1 VSSIP
6 GQNAAMKVLAI
17 LGSAGRWPAIAG
29 GSPATIL
36 AKRARFKKRFVEP
49 PKPSRRGDCS
59 QN

>member
-36 AKRARFKKRFVEP
+36 AKRA
-49 PKPSRRGDCS
+49 
-59 QN
+59 